1 MMIMM
6 NVPNTVFINHVV
18 EEPQDEGDDT
28 NGPPF
33 FHIAAAAGYDGG
45 GPHQGRHHRSLD
57 G

>member
-1 MMIMM
+1 MIMM

-45 GPHQGRHHRSLD
+45 GPHQGRHHCSLD